1 MTKRFLLIGQRDSV
15 LDVLA
20 AHPAVDLIGCI
31 AIRGSHLERA
41 AHVRGLPTVTVEPG
55 EKAAALAAIESLAF
69 DVLLSVG
76 CPWKLPLARLRER
89 KPGVLF
95 LNVHPSCLPR
105 LPGAH
110 PLNGALLLDEPL
122 IGASVHVMEE
132 EFDTGALIA
141 QRCIERAEE
150 LDLALLY
157 AISRFLE
164 AETVHMALEK
174 FVASDFAYRG
184 TPQHGEP
191 SSYTRRPEDMTC
203 DATTTPSSELIRRV
217 RAFGVSTQG
226 CRVRLADR
234 TIVAFDAQQITT
246 PYFRERFRN
255 AAPGTVLLRCDRNYL
270 IRTCDGAIVYLKR

>member
-20 AHPAVDLIGCI
+20 AHSAVDLIGCI
-31 AIRGSHLERA
+31 ALRGSHLERA

-55 EKAAALAAIESLAF
+55 EKTAALAAIESTAF

-76 CPWKLPLARLRER
+76 CPWKLPIARLRER
-89 KPGVLF
+89 MPDALF

-105 LPGAH
+105 LRGAH
-110 PLNGALLLDEPL
+110 PLNGAILNDEPR

-132 EFDTGALIA
+132 EFDTGAVIA
-141 QRCIERAEE
+141 QRCIERTEE

-157 AISRFLE
+157 AISRLLE
-164 AETVHMALEK
+164 AEAMQLALETL
-174 FVASDFAYRG
+174 VASDFAYRG
-184 TPQHGEP
+184 IPQHGEP

-203 DATTTPSSELIRRV
+203 DATTTPSTELIRRV

-226 CRVRLADR
+226 CTVHLADR
-234 TIVAFDAQQITT
+234 TIVAFDAQRITH
-246 PYFRERFRN
+246 PYLHERFKN
-255 AAPGTVLLRCDRNYL
+255 AAPGTVLLKCDRNCL
-270 IRTCDGAIVYLKR
+270 LRTLDGAIVYLKC